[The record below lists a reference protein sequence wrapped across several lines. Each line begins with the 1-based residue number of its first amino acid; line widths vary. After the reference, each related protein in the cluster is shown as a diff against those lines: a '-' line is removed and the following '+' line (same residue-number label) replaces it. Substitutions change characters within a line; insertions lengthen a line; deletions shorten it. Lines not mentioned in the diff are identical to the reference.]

1 MSLKPSEET
10 TRELVSLRNK
20 LQACDA
26 VATYALWS
34 SEAEQVAALKAIRE
48 DLLRF
53 LGGVR

>member
-1 MSLKPSEET
+1 MKLEPSET

-26 VATYALWS
+26 IATYALCS

-53 LGGVR
+53 LGVAR